1 MTVLSQRGTPITEQH
16 FSFLLKPNEPRSGPT
31 RVKLTTEE
39 ADRFVQLTNNMVNC
53 MSWNKAVDRELFRK
67 VARIIELAS
76 READDQCTYLP
87 FQL

>member
-1 MTVLSQRGTPITEQH
+1 
-16 FSFLLKPNEPRSGPT
+16 
-31 RVKLTTEE
+31 
-39 ADRFVQLTNNMVNC
+39 